1 MKRISASV
9 LILFLI
15 VFNAMADGLNQKGAK
30 KIRLDISNV
39 KWVYLQFP
47 AKINYVDMGT
57 EDIVAEKVADV
68 ENILRIKSEIPV
80 FDNTTLTAITKDGK
94 IYTLDLNYKK
104 NPNSIA
110 IDMKDVKDSIKSDHY
125 MNESKIELSSIRT
138 SHISYSGNEK
148 VIDVSVGSDS
158 IIAGKI
164 TDLNNVVQTKRIGEF
179 DLFNETSLHVV
190 TKDGNGKIRIYP
202 HIITANE
209 NPQNVNITINTTE
222 EDKATFS
229 QASMNEVEMAAYG
242 KAVVGQ
248 GTIMNNIGVSENKML
263 FCLRGLFIKDDVLMF
278 HLYLQNNSQIPYEIE
293 FIRSYIQNKKKGKK
307 QTSQDIEK
315 IPIYIYKTNDSELVD
330 GNSGYSAIFFFQRFT
345 VPDKHQFYFEAF
357 EKNGGRHLKFTASNK
372 EILEAKKIEL
382 DNK

>member
-1 MKRISASV
+1 
-9 LILFLI
+9 
-15 VFNAMADGLNQKGAK
+15 MAESLNQKGAK
-30 KIRLDISNV
+30 KIRLDISDV

-80 FDNTTLTAITKDGK
+80 FENTTLTAITKDGK
-94 IYTLDLNYKK
+94 IYTLDLYYKK
-104 NPNSIA
+104 NPQSIA
-110 IDMKDVKDSIKSDHY
+110 LNMKEVKDSITNDHY
-125 MNESKIELSSIRT
+125 LNESKIELSSIRT

-148 VIDVSVGSDS
+148 VIDVTVGSDS

-164 TDLNNVVQTKRIGEF
+164 TDLNNVVQAKRIGAF
-179 DLFNETSLHVV
+179 DVLNETSLHVV

-229 QASMNEVEMAAYG
+229 LASMNEVEMDAYG
-242 KAVVGQ
+242 EAVVKQ
-248 GTIMNNIGVSENKML
+248 GTILNNIGVSSNKML
-263 FCLRGLFIKDDVLMF
+263 FCLRGLFIKDDILMF

-315 IPIYIYKTNDSELVD
+315 VPIYVYKTNESELVD
-330 GNSGYSAIFFFQRFT
+330 GNSGYSAVFFFQRFT
-345 VPDKHQFYFEAF
+345 VPDKHQFYFESF
-357 EKNGGRHLKFTASNK
+357 EKNGGRHLKFTASNR
-372 EILEAKKIEL
+372 EILDARKIEL
-382 DNK
+382 TNGKD

>member
-1 MKRISASV
+1 MLLLFPVLSV
-9 LILFLI
+9 
-15 VFNAMADGLNQKGAK
+15 MAESLNQKGAK
-30 KIRLDISNV
+30 KIRLDISDV

-80 FDNTTLTAITKDGK
+80 FENTTLTAITKDGK
-94 IYTLDLNYKK
+94 IYTLDLYYKK
-104 NPNSIA
+104 NPQSIA
-110 IDMKDVKDSIKSDHY
+110 LNMKEIKDSITNDHY
-125 MNESKIELSSIRT
+125 LNESKIELSSIRT

-148 VIDVSVGSDS
+148 VIDVTVGSDS

-164 TDLNNVVQTKRIGEF
+164 TDLNNVVQAKRIGEF
-179 DLFNETSLHVV
+179 DVLNETSLHVV

-229 QASMNEVEMAAYG
+229 LASMNEVEMDAYG
-242 KAVVGQ
+242 EAVVKQ
-248 GTIMNNIGVSENKML
+248 GTILNNIGVSSNKML
-263 FCLRGLFIKDDVLMF
+263 FCLRGLFIKDDILMF

-315 IPIYIYKTNDSELVD
+315 VPIYVYKTNESELVD
-330 GNSGYSAIFFFQRFT
+330 GNSGYSAVFFFQRFT

-357 EKNGGRHLKFTASNK
+357 EKNGGRHLKFTASNR
-372 EILEAKKIEL
+372 EILDARKIEL
-382 DNK
+382 TNGKD